1 MGTSASNT
9 AQRRMISR
17 STCGFIQFVVAPLYE
32 SYVAIMRR
40 CAVLDAEVDC
50 RAVEECL
57 VFLRKNKEK
66 YERQVK
72 GEAVDPDEAEA
83 ELTIFSEASLR
94 TAMEQRRSTLLPGV
108 NGAYQQDARA
118 APRQDQAAL
127 V

>member
-1 MGTSASNT
+1 M
-9 AQRRMISR
+9 
-17 STCGFIQFVVAPLYE
+17 
-32 SYVAIMRR
+32 
-40 CAVLDAEVDC
+40 
-50 RAVEECL
+50 

-83 ELTIFSEASLR
+83 ELTIFTEASLR

-118 APRQDQAAL
+118 RLLDKIKQHSSAPAEVPAAPG
-127 V
+127 